1 MSADLNDPTS
11 IPAALVGI
19 HTIIDCCTARPE
31 ESTQKID
38 WEGKVALIQ
47 AAQVSLPFFSSPPY
61 LPASLLATHG
71 FASSVSGDLDTTT
84 AKPNMMSIQSSDHIL
99 PAALGLSYVC

>member
-71 FASSVSGDLDTTT
+71 FASSALGDLDTTT